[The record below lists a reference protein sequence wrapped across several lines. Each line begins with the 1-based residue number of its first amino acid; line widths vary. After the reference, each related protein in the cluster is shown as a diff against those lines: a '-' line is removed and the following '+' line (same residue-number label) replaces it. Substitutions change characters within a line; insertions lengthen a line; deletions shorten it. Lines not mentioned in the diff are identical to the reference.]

1 MLHWNFVMRPQMAKN
16 TPSAAQVRDLFSKFV
31 AAKRH
36 RWRMKTNRKEFEWEM
51 IAHHQSQ
58 PDTEA
63 QLKKTYAQ
71 LARTDAQ
78 LALNAFHLA
87 EKMSRTS

>member
-1 MLHWNFVMRPQMAKN
+1 
-16 TPSAAQVRDLFSKFV
+16 
-31 AAKRH
+31 
-36 RWRMKTNRKEFEWEM
+36 M
-51 IAHHQSQ
+51 IAHHQSL
-58 PDTEA
+58 PDTKA